1 MTQRDIV
8 ATLCTIFFVLLV
20 AVAVRSI
27 KKRAQAQ
34 GPLALLDVD
43 SLTGNEIAEASGFY
57 VATTF
62 ADAPLSRLADKRLLH
77 RGKARLSVLTDGLII
92 DRTGE
97 PSIAIQANDI
107 QFVGRASAT
116 IDRGVE
122 NSGLL
127 AITWTTG
134 TVSLTTNLRLSRE
147 DDTQELLDLIS
158 KLAKKEA
165 IA

>member
-8 ATLCTIFFVLLV
+8 AALCIIFFVILV
-20 AVAVRSI
+20 AVAIRSV
-27 KKRAQAQ
+27 KRRAQAQ
-34 GPLALLDVD
+34 GPIALLDVD

-97 PSIAIQANDI
+97 PSISIQANDI

-122 NSGLL
+122 NNGLL
-127 AITWTTG
+127 AITWNAG
-134 TVSLTTNLRLSRE
+134 TVSLTTNLRLSHE
-147 DDTQELLDLIS
+147 DDTPELLDLIS
-158 KLAKKEA
+158 KFAKKEA

>member
-8 ATLCTIFFVLLV
+8 ATLCILFFLLLV
-20 AVAVRSI
+20 AVAVKSVKR
-27 KKRAQAQ
+27 RAQTQ
-34 GPLALLDVD
+34 GPIALLDAD

-62 ADAPLSRLADKRLLH
+62 AEAPLSRLADKRLLH

-97 PSIAIQANDI
+97 PSIAIQASDI

-122 NSGLL
+122 NSGLM
-127 AITWTTG
+127 AIIWNAG

-147 DDTQELLDLIS
+147 DDTQDLLDLIS

>member
-1 MTQRDIV
+1 VTQRDVV
-8 ATLCTIFFVLLV
+8 ATLCIIFFVLLV
-20 AVAVRSI
+20 AVAVRSV
-27 KKRAQAQ
+27 KRRALVQ
-34 GPLALLDVD
+34 GPISLLDVD
-43 SLTGNEIAEASGFY
+43 NINGEEIAEASGFY

-62 ADAPLSRLADKRLLH
+62 AEAPLSRLADKRLLH

-122 NSGLL
+122 NNGLL
-127 AITWTTG
+127 AITWNAG
-134 TVSLTTNLRLSRE
+134 TVSLTTNLRLSHE

-158 KLAKKEA
+158 KFAKKEA

>member
-1 MTQRDIV
+1 
-8 ATLCTIFFVLLV
+8 
-20 AVAVRSI
+20 
-27 KKRAQAQ
+27 
-34 GPLALLDVD
+34 
-43 SLTGNEIAEASGFY
+43 
-57 VATTF
+57 
-62 ADAPLSRLADKRLLH
+62 
-77 RGKARLSVLTDGLII
+77 LTDGLII

-107 QFVGRASAT
+107 QSVGRASAT

-127 AITWTTG
+127 AINWTTG
-134 TVSLTTNLRLSRE
+134 TVNLTTNLRLSRE